1 MSLFC
6 ILKMAEKLHFLR
18 TCNSEVIDM
27 NPYIVYVKLDE
38 ENRITS
44 VDSSAF
50 LRETD
55 GWTEIDSGYGDK
67 HHHAQGNYFDKP
79 PCDERGI
86 YRYKA
91 YQFVDAPAGKIIARF
106 FKNDEEYVILERTQ
120 EEMDA
125 DYVPPEV
132 KPTDAE
138 RISKLESEKKL
149 LTAQVQAL
157 SDRNDFMED
166 CIAEMATI
174 VYA

>member
-1 MSLFC
+1 ME
-6 ILKMAEKLHFLR
+6 MR
-18 TCNSEVIDM
+18 
-27 NPYIVYVKLDE
+27 PYIVYVKVDE
-38 ENRITS
+38 SNRVTS
-44 VDSSAF
+44 INSSAF
-50 LRETD
+50 LADVT

-67 HHHAQGNYFDKP
+67 YHHAQGNYFDKP
-79 PCDERGI
+79 LCDDRGI
-86 YRYKA
+86 YRYKL
-91 YQFVDAPAGKIIARF
+91 VDGKP
-106 FKNDEEYVILERTQ
+106 VERTQ

-138 RISKLESEKKL
+138 RILQLESEKKL

>member
-1 MSLFC
+1 
-6 ILKMAEKLHFLR
+6 
-18 TCNSEVIDM
+18 M
-27 NPYIVYVKLDE
+27 NKVYVKADE
-38 ENRITS
+38 DSRVIAIN
-44 VDSSAF
+44 SSAF
-50 LRETD
+50 LPDTT

-67 HHHAQGNYFDKP
+67 YHHAQGNYFDKP
-79 PCDERGI
+79 LCDERGI
-86 YRYKA
+86 CHYKL
-91 YQFVDAPAGKIIARF
+91 VDGKP
-106 FKNDEEYVILERTQ
+106 VERTQ

-138 RISKLESEKKL
+138 RILQLESDKKL

>member
-1 MSLFC
+1 ME
-6 ILKMAEKLHFLR
+6 MQ
-18 TCNSEVIDM
+18 
-27 NPYIVYVKLDE
+27 PYVVYVKVDE
-38 ENRITS
+38 SNRITS
-44 VDSSAF
+44 INSSAF
-50 LRETD
+50 LADVT

-67 HHHAQGNYFDKP
+67 YHHAQGNYFDKP
-79 PCDERGI
+79 LCDERGI
-86 YRYKA
+86 CRYKL
-91 YQFVDAPAGKIIARF
+91 VNGRP
-106 FKNDEEYVILERTQ
+106 VERTQ

-132 KPTDAE
+132 KPTDEE

>member
-1 MSLFC
+1 ME
-6 ILKMAEKLHFLR
+6 MR
-18 TCNSEVIDM
+18 
-27 NPYIVYVKLDE
+27 PYIVYVKVDE
-38 ENRITS
+38 SNRVTS
-44 VDSSAF
+44 INSSAF
-50 LRETD
+50 LADVT

-67 HHHAQGNYFDKP
+67 YHHAQGNYFDKP
-79 PCDERGI
+79 LCDERGI
-86 YRYKA
+86 YRYKL
-91 YQFVDAPAGKIIARF
+91 VDGKPV
-106 FKNDEEYVILERTQ
+106 ECTQ

-138 RISKLESEKKL
+138 RISQLESEKKL

>member
-1 MSLFC
+1 
-6 ILKMAEKLHFLR
+6 
-18 TCNSEVIDM
+18 M
-27 NPYIVYVKLDE
+27 NPYIVYAKLDE

-44 VDSSAF
+44 VNSSAF

-55 GWTEIDSGYGDK
+55 GWTEIDSGFGDRY
-67 HHHAQGNYFDKP
+67 HHAQGNYFPQPLYD
-79 PCDERGI
+79 DRGI
-86 YRYKA
+86 YRYKLA
-91 YQFVDAPAGKIIARF
+91 DGKA
-106 FKNDEEYVILERTQ
+106 VERTQ

-125 DYVPPEV
+125 DYTPPEV

>member
-1 MSLFC
+1 ME
-6 ILKMAEKLHFLR
+6 MR
-18 TCNSEVIDM
+18 
-27 NPYIVYVKLDE
+27 PYIVYVKVDE
-38 ENRITS
+38 SNRVTS
-44 VDSSAF
+44 INSSAF
-50 LRETD
+50 LADVT

-67 HHHAQGNYFDKP
+67 YHHVQGNYFDKP
-79 PCDERGI
+79 LYDDHGI
-86 YRYKA
+86 CRYKL
-91 YQFVDAPAGKIIARF
+91 VNGRP
-106 FKNDEEYVILERTQ
+106 VERTQ

-138 RISKLESEKKL
+138 RISQLESEKKL

>member
-1 MSLFC
+1 ME
-6 ILKMAEKLHFLR
+6 MQ
-18 TCNSEVIDM
+18 
-27 NPYIVYVKLDE
+27 PYVVYVKVDE
-38 ENRITS
+38 SNRITAIN
-44 VDSSAF
+44 SSEF
-50 LRETD
+50 LTD
-55 GWTEIDSGYGDK
+55 VTGWTEIDSGYGDK
-67 HHHAQGNYFDKP
+67 YHHAQGNYFDKP
-79 PCDERGI
+79 LCDERGI
-86 YRYKA
+86 YRYKL
-91 YQFVDAPAGKIIARF
+91 VDGKP
-106 FKNDEEYVILERTQ
+106 VERTQ

-138 RISKLESEKKL
+138 RILQLESEKKL

>member
-1 MSLFC
+1 ME
-6 ILKMAEKLHFLR
+6 MR
-18 TCNSEVIDM
+18 
-27 NPYIVYVKLDE
+27 PYIVYVKVDE
-38 ENRITS
+38 SNRITAIN
-44 VDSSAF
+44 SSAF
-50 LRETD
+50 LADVT
-55 GWTEIDSGYGDK
+55 GWTEIDSGYSDK
-67 HHHAQGNYFDKP
+67 YHHAQGNYFDKP
-79 PCDERGI
+79 LCDERGI
-86 YRYKA
+86 CRYKL
-91 YQFVDAPAGKIIARF
+91 VNGRT
-106 FKNDEEYVILERTQ
+106 VERTQ

-138 RISKLESEKKL
+138 RILQLESEKKL

>member
-1 MSLFC
+1 M
-6 ILKMAEKLHFLR
+6 ETR
-18 TCNSEVIDM
+18 
-27 NPYIVYVKLDE
+27 PYIVYVKVDE
-38 ENRITS
+38 SNRVTS
-44 VDSSAF
+44 INSSAF
-50 LRETD
+50 LADVT

-67 HHHAQGNYFDKP
+67 YHHAQGSYFDKP
-79 PCDERGI
+79 LCDERGI
-86 YRYKA
+86 YRYKL
-91 YQFVDAPAGKIIARF
+91 VDAKP
-106 FKNDEEYVILERTQ
+106 VERTQ

-132 KPTDAE
+132 KPTDTE
-138 RISKLESEKKL
+138 RILQLESEKKL

>member
-1 MSLFC
+1 MEMRS
-6 ILKMAEKLHFLR
+6 
-18 TCNSEVIDM
+18 
-27 NPYIVYVKLDE
+27 YIVYVKVDE
-38 ENRITS
+38 SNRVTS
-44 VDSSAF
+44 INSSAF
-50 LRETD
+50 LADVT

-67 HHHAQGNYFDKP
+67 YHHAQGNYFDKP
-79 PCDERGI
+79 LCDERGI
-86 YRYKA
+86 YRYKL
-91 YQFVDAPAGKIIARF
+91 VNGRP
-106 FKNDEEYVILERTQ
+106 VERTQ

-138 RISKLESEKKL
+138 RILQLESEKKL

>member
-1 MSLFC
+1 MDTNTS
-6 ILKMAEKLHFLR
+6 K
-18 TCNSEVIDM
+18 
-27 NPYIVYVKLDE
+27 VYVLPDADG
-38 ENRITS
+38 RITRINGGITLS
-44 VDSSAF
+44 NIQDF
-50 LRETD
+50 T
-55 GWTEIDSGYGDK
+55 GWVLIDEGYGDRYNLC
-67 HHHAQGNYFDKP
+67 QGNYFPQPIMD
-79 PCDERGI
+79 DRGI
-86 YRYKA
+86 YRYKLA
-91 YQFVDAPAGKIIARF
+91 DGKA
-106 FKNDEEYVILERTQ
+106 VERTQ

-138 RISKLESEKKL
+138 RISQLESEKKL

>member
-1 MSLFC
+1 ME
-6 ILKMAEKLHFLR
+6 MR
-18 TCNSEVIDM
+18 
-27 NPYIVYVKLDE
+27 PYIVYVKVDE
-38 ENRITS
+38 SNRVTS
-44 VDSSAF
+44 INSSAF
-50 LRETD
+50 LADVT

-67 HHHAQGNYFDKP
+67 YHHAQGNYFDKP
-79 PCDERGI
+79 LCDERGI
-86 YRYKA
+86 YRYKL
-91 YQFVDAPAGKIIARF
+91 VDGKP
-106 FKNDEEYVILERTQ
+106 VERTQ

-132 KPTDAE
+132 KPTDTE
-138 RISKLESEKKL
+138 RISQLESEKKL